1 MTRQQTL
8 DRVRNIGVIAHI
20 DAGKTTVTERIL
32 FYAGV
37 IHRTGEVHDG
47 AATMDSTPQEREKGI
62 TITAAATT
70 CAWDGHQ
77 INLIDTP
84 GHIDFTVE
92 VERSLR
98 VLDGGVV
105 VLDAVAG
112 VEPQTETVWRQ
123 ADRHGVPRLVF
134 VNKMDRAG
142 ASFARCLAGLEE
154 RLGARTVAIQLPIG
168 AEAAFEGAIDLVTME
183 AVTWQDEAGR
193 QVVRAPIPPASLEGA
208 RRARTALVEVVAE
221 TDDALLAAYLE
232 RGDLTEARLRA
243 GLRAATLANRVI
255 PVLCGS
261 ALRNRGVQPLLDAV
275 VAYLPS
281 PADLPPVVGT
291 DPRDGSMAA
300 RAAGPGE
307 PLAALVFKVVSDPFA
322 GRLAYVRVYS
332 GELRAGAAVLNA
344 SRDRRERVG
353 RLVRMHAD
361 HRTDVDVVA
370 AGDIAAIVGLK
381 EALTGDSLC
390 DPARPI
396 VLEAIE
402 FPAPVVA
409 VAIEPRTAGDGD
421 RMGVALAR
429 LADEDPTFRVGSDRE
444 TGQTV
449 ISGMGEL
456 HLEILVDRLR
466 REFDMATAVGS
477 PRVAYRE
484 TVAGTARA
492 EGRWIRQSGGG
503 SGQWGHVWLEVAPA
517 GRGDGLVFENRVVGG
532 AVPRAYIPAVEA
544 GVREA
549 AAGGVLAGYPVV
561 DVRVALVGGSAH
573 EVDSSELA
581 FRLAAGIGFKEA
593 ARMARP
599 LLLEPVMRVEVT
611 TPEEFVGD
619 VLGDLTAR
627 RGTVEGLEGAAGRGN
642 AQVVRA
648 LVPLARLF
656 GYTTDLRSL
665 TQGRAQS
672 VMALARYG
680 PVPAAL
686 ASGIAQAVGATRA

>member
-1 MTRQQTL
+1 VARTL
-8 DRVRNIGVIAHI
+8 A
-20 DAGKTTVTERIL
+20 
-32 FYAGV
+32 
-37 IHRTGEVHDG
+37 
-47 AATMDSTPQEREKGI
+47 
-62 TITAAATT
+62 AAATT
-70 CAWDGHQ
+70 CAWEGHQ

-84 GHIDFTVE
+84 GHIDFTAE

-105 VLDAVAG
+105 ALDAVAG

-142 ASFARCLAGLEE
+142 ASFARCLEGLRE
-154 RLGARTVAIQLPIG
+154 RLGARAVAIQIPIG
-168 AEAAFEGAIDLVTME
+168 AESAFEGVIDLVTME
-183 AVTWQDEAGR
+183 SLNWLDEAGR
-193 QVVRAPIPPASLEGA
+193 ELARGPVPPALQGEA
-208 RRARTALVEVVAE
+208 RRARAALVEAVAE
-221 TDDALLAAYLE
+221 TGDALLAAYLE
-232 RGDLTEARLRA
+232 RGDLTGAELRA
-243 GLRAATLANRVI
+243 GLRAATLANRLV

-281 PADLPPVVGT
+281 PADLPPVVGVN
-291 DPRDGSMAA
+291 PIDGEAA
-300 RAAGPGE
+300 VRAADPAA

-322 GRLAYVRVYS
+322 GRLAYVRVYAGTLS
-332 GELRAGAAVLNA
+332 GGATVLNT

-361 HRTDVDVVA
+361 HRTDVASVE

-381 EALTGDSLC
+381 GALTGDSLC
-390 DPARPI
+390 DPGHPI
-396 VLEAIE
+396 VLEAME
-402 FPAPVVA
+402 FPEPVVA
-409 VAIEPRTAGDGD
+409 VAIEPRAKGDGD

-429 LADEDPTFRVGSDRE
+429 LADEDPTFRVGTDGDS
-444 TGQTV
+444 GQTV

-456 HLEILVDRLR
+456 HLEILVDRLW
-466 REFDMATAVGS
+466 REFEVATAIGP

-517 GRGDGLVFENRVVGG
+517 GRGDGVIFENRVVGG
-532 AVPRAYIPAVEA
+532 AVPREYVPAVEA

-573 EVDSSELA
+573 EQDSSELA
-581 FRLAAGIGFKEA
+581 FRIAAGIGFKEGVRA
-593 ARMARP
+593 ASP
-599 LLLEPVMRVEVT
+599 TLLEPVMRVEVT

-627 RGTVEGLEGAAGRGN
+627 RGTVEGMEGAAGRGG

-656 GYTTDLRSL
+656 GYTTDLRSM
-665 TQGRAQS
+665 TQGRAQG
-672 VMALARYG
+672 VMALAHYAAI
-680 PVPAAL
+680 PAAL
-686 ASGIAQAVGATRA
+686 AGGVAQAARA

>member
-1 MTRQQTL
+1 MTRQQGL
-8 DRVRNIGVIAHI
+8 DRLRNIGIIAHI

-32 FYAGV
+32 LYAGV
-37 IHRTGEVHDG
+37 IHKAGEVHHG
-47 AATMDSTPQEREKGI
+47 TATMDSKPQEREKGI
-62 TITAAATT
+62 TIAAAATT
-70 CAWDGHQ
+70 CAWEGHQ

-84 GHIDFTVE
+84 GHIDFTAE

-105 VLDAVAG
+105 ALDAVAG

-142 ASFARCLAGLEE
+142 ASFARCLEGLRE
-154 RLGARTVAIQLPIG
+154 RLGARAVAIQIPIG
-168 AEAAFEGAIDLVTME
+168 AESAFEGVIDLVTME
-183 AVTWQDEAGR
+183 SLNWLDEAGR
-193 QVVRAPIPPASLEGA
+193 ELARGPVPPALQGEA
-208 RRARTALVEVVAE
+208 RRARAALVEAVAE
-221 TDDALLAAYLE
+221 TGDALLAAYLE
-232 RGDLTEARLRA
+232 RGDLTGAELRA
-243 GLRAATLANRVI
+243 GLRAATLANRLV

-261 ALRNRGVQPLLDAV
+261 ALRNRGVQLLLDAV

-281 PADLPPVVGT
+281 PADLPPVVGVN
-291 DPRDGSMAA
+291 PIDGEAA
-300 RAAGPGE
+300 VRAADPAA

-322 GRLAYVRVYS
+322 GRLAYVRVYAGTLS
-332 GELRAGAAVLNA
+332 GGATVLNT

-361 HRTDVDVVA
+361 HRTDVASVE

-381 EALTGDSLC
+381 GALTGDSLC
-390 DPARPI
+390 DPGHPI
-396 VLEAIE
+396 VLEAME
-402 FPAPVVA
+402 FPEPVVA
-409 VAIEPRTAGDGD
+409 VAIEPRAKGDGD
-421 RMGVALAR
+421 RMGVALAQ
-429 LADEDPTFRVGSDRE
+429 LADEDPTFHVGTDGDS
-444 TGQTV
+444 GQTV

-456 HLEILVDRLR
+456 HLEILVDRLW
-466 REFDMATAVGS
+466 REFEVATAIGP

-517 GRGDGLVFENRVVGG
+517 GRGDGVIFENRVVGG
-532 AVPRAYIPAVEA
+532 AVPREYVPAVEA

-573 EVDSSELA
+573 EQDSSELA
-581 FRLAAGIGFKEA
+581 FRIAAGIGFKEGVRA
-593 ARMARP
+593 ASP
-599 LLLEPVMRVEVT
+599 TLLEPVMRVEVT

-627 RGTVEGLEGAAGRGN
+627 RGTVEGMEGAAGRGG

-656 GYTTDLRSL
+656 GYTTDLRSM
-665 TQGRAQS
+665 TQDRAQG
-672 VMALARYG
+672 VMAMAHYAAI
-680 PVPAAL
+680 PAAL
-686 ASGIAQAVGATRA
+686 AGGVAQAARA